1 MRNIAKKFKMTMSLI
16 DIDTVKPRYKCF
28 FGEDVELCISVV
40 DEDKKPVDLTDVNAK
55 VYYTCDKFE
64 PLRQDNDIT
73 INEPATNGTI
83 NILVNKKYL
92 RLGVNTIR
100 VALFDSD
107 QEVLLQPCQVN
118 CIETGIG
125 DEHGDVIVNDDIN
138 VKDEF
143 IKTNNKVKG
152 VDNRLKVVERNV
164 PEMKS
169 ELVDVNRQLDT
180 KANKNEIWTMAN
192 MGQDIKET
200 MTGGSVAVVGV
211 KGVGVINLDRNIEK
225 DICEYIENKAT
236 LSGKYF
242 VEEHGMIIE
251 KVSNS
256 YYYIIDECEYG
267 DSYLYTGNSYNFENH
282 YSIFFTDSDGKV
294 VSKHLNDT
302 SSNVNYKDYYCYAPK
317 GATKIYVTSYAS
329 KAIIKKSHYVGIAN
343 KSEIKDVREK
353 CENLPL
359 ENVNVKQDDISVK
372 TFKTYGSDSS
382 LNQNTLPLT
391 ITKSSNGYGGAY
403 TLPFTPNGS
412 MLMKICIK
420 GSHNLSGDGTFDL
433 FLFGQNVGS
442 LSTKKTIDTSSQVF
456 NIVWELDPA
465 WFDQYKNETQFYII
479 LASDMVG
486 SFEIIDY
493 KVLQSELYNYDIYD
507 DNLGGIIKN
516 IGKTNDSLK
525 AELSTI
531 NAKVDALSNKLI
543 SPNGTEYTLSVTD
556 NGDLI
561 ALKTIPDKSLF
572 IGNSLVFGNDMKFG
586 LCALSSKDDYYYKL
600 TKHLKS
606 KNSSFTASKLYAS
619 WWESYSTMEEKEQF
633 VNEKLIPALSPDL
646 DFVSIQLGDNV
657 NTEGARVI
665 FKESAINLVRT
676 IRSNCPKAR
685 ISWIAEW
692 YSGASIEDIIEVC
705 NVTGI
710 KYVPI
715 KDLRSTETE
724 GKIGDTV
731 IFDDGSSKEITTS
744 GQASHPNNLGHLKI
758 ANRVAYYN
766 GFAQSESEII

>member
-1 MRNIAKKFKMTMSLI
+1 MGVIADKIRRAIFGGEVRDSIADGIEVVEQLREDYDNQVINAGNSNAEIVDARGGQTKLKDRLDNFDEQLEHNTNELSKKL
-16 DIDTVKPRYKCF
+16 
-28 FGEDVELCISVV
+28 
-40 DEDKKPVDLTDVNAK
+40 DK
-55 VYYTCDKFE
+55 
-64 PLRQDNDIT
+64 
-73 INEPATNGTI
+73 
-83 NILVNKKYL
+83 
-92 RLGVNTIR
+92 
-100 VALFDSD
+100 
-107 QEVLLQPCQVN
+107 
-118 CIETGIG
+118 TGI
-125 DEHGDVIVNDDIN
+125 V
-138 VKDEF
+138 
-143 IKTNNKVKG
+143 
-152 VDNRLKVVERNV
+152 
-164 PEMKS
+164 
-169 ELVDVNRQLDT
+169 
-180 KANKNEIWTMAN
+180 TMGN
-192 MGQDIKET
+192 MGQDVKEA

-225 DICEYIENKAT
+225 DICEYIQNEST

-242 VEEHGMIIE
+242 VEENGMIIE
-251 KVSNS
+251 KNSNS

-294 VSKHLNDT
+294 ISKHLNDT
-302 SSNVNYKDYYCYAPK
+302 SSNVSYKDYYCYAPK

-329 KAIIKKSHYVGIAN
+329 KAVIKKSYYVGIAN
-343 KSEIKDVREK
+343 KSEIKEVREK

-359 ENVNVKQDDISVK
+359 ENVKVKQDDISVK

-391 ITKSSNGYGGAY
+391 ITKSSNGYGGTY
-403 TLPFTPNGS
+403 TLAFTPNGS

-420 GSHNLSGDGTFDL
+420 GSHNLSGNGTFDL

-442 LSTKKTIDTSSQVF
+442 LSTKKAIDTSSPVF

-465 WFDQYKNETQFYII
+465 WFDQYKNETEFYII

-486 SFEIIDY
+486 TFTITEY
-493 KVLQSELYNYDIYD
+493 AVLQSDLYNYDIYSD
-507 DNLGGIIKN
+507 SIEGIVKN
-516 IGKTNDSLK
+516 IGKENQSLK
-525 AELSTI
+525 AETASI
-531 NAKVDALSNKLI
+531 NEKIDALSNKLI
-543 SPNGTEYTLSVTD
+543 SPNGTEYVLSVDD
-556 NGDLI
+556 NGNLV
-561 ALKTIPDKSLF
+561 ALKSIPDKALF

-600 TKHLKS
+600 TNYLKS

-619 WWESYSTMEEKEQF
+619 WWESYSTMEEKNQF
-633 VNEKLIPALSPDL
+633 VTEKLIPALSPDL

-657 NTEGARVI
+657 NTEGARAI

-705 NVTGI
+705 NVTGA
-710 KYVPI
+710 KYIPI

-724 GKIGDTV
+724 GKIGDIV
-731 IFDDGSSKEITTS
+731 KFDNGSTKEITTS

-758 ANRVAYYN
+758 ANRTAYYN
-766 GFAQSESEII
+766 GFAQSENEIS

>member
-1 MRNIAKKFKMTMSLI
+1 MAYEKTLWKDR
-16 DIDTVKPRYKCF
+16 VVEKPNTYRSVENPDGTITLYPITGQVIEK
-28 FGEDVELCISVV
+28 GTPVSAANLNKIENGIVELGEQLDNNTNELSKKL
-40 DEDKKPVDLTDVNAK
+40 DK
-55 VYYTCDKFE
+55 
-64 PLRQDNDIT
+64 
-73 INEPATNGTI
+73 
-83 NILVNKKYL
+83 
-92 RLGVNTIR
+92 
-100 VALFDSD
+100 
-107 QEVLLQPCQVN
+107 
-118 CIETGIG
+118 TGI
-125 DEHGDVIVNDDIN
+125 V
-138 VKDEF
+138 
-143 IKTNNKVKG
+143 
-152 VDNRLKVVERNV
+152 
-164 PEMKS
+164 
-169 ELVDVNRQLDT
+169 
-180 KANKNEIWTMAN
+180 TMGN
-192 MGQDIKET
+192 MGQDVKEA

-225 DICEYIENKAT
+225 DICEYIQNEST

-242 VEEHGMIIE
+242 VEENGMIIE
-251 KVSNS
+251 KNSNS

-294 VSKHLNDT
+294 ISKHLNDT
-302 SSNVNYKDYYCYAPK
+302 SSNVSYKDYYCYAPK

-329 KAIIKKSHYVGIAN
+329 KAVIKKSYYVGIAN
-343 KSEIKDVREK
+343 KSEIKEVREK

-359 ENVNVKQDDISVK
+359 ENVKVKQDDISVK

-391 ITKSSNGYGGAY
+391 ITKSSNGYGGTY
-403 TLPFTPNGS
+403 TLAFTPNGS

-420 GSHNLSGDGTFDL
+420 GSHNLSGNGTFDL

-442 LSTKKTIDTSSQVF
+442 LSTKKAIDTSSPVF

-465 WFDQYKNETQFYII
+465 WFDQYKNETEFYII

-486 SFEIIDY
+486 TFTITEY
-493 KVLQSELYNYDIYD
+493 AVLQSDLYNYDIYSD
-507 DNLGGIIKN
+507 SIEGIVKN
-516 IGKTNDSLK
+516 IGKENQSLK
-525 AELSTI
+525 AETASI
-531 NAKVDALSNKLI
+531 NEKIDALSNKLI
-543 SPNGTEYTLSVTD
+543 SPNGTEYVLSVDD
-556 NGDLI
+556 NGNLV
-561 ALKTIPDKSLF
+561 ALKSIPDKALF

-600 TKHLKS
+600 TNYLKS

-619 WWESYSTMEEKEQF
+619 WWESYSTMEEKNQF
-633 VNEKLIPALSPDL
+633 VTEKLIPALSPDL

-657 NTEGARVI
+657 NTEGARAI

-705 NVTGI
+705 NVTGA
-710 KYVPI
+710 KYIPI

-724 GKIGDTV
+724 GKIGDIV
-731 IFDDGSSKEITTS
+731 KFDNGSTKEITTS

-766 GFAQSESEII
+766 GFAQSEREIV

>member
-1 MRNIAKKFKMTMSLI
+1 MNTKIIKFDINKNLYNTLIAKQGDTKSRFLLFNLLDGSIPFSLENRSVRVYAVKPDRTEVFNDLI
-16 DIDTVKPRYKCF
+16 ITDAAKGYCILELTTQMLAVAGTVKL
-28 FGEDVELCISVV
+28 ELMVIE
-40 DEDKKPVDLTDVNAK
+40 EDKKLTSSIFYMDVKASINSEKA
-55 VYYTCDKFE
+55 VVSTNEFGALLTALSSLNEY
-64 PLRQDNDIT
+64 DNY
-73 INEPATNGTI
+73 
-83 NILVNKKYL
+83 KKEIAAA
-92 RLGVNTIR
+92 RDGEAN
-100 VALFDSD
+100 
-107 QEVLLQPCQVN
+107 LL
-118 CIETGIG
+118 T
-125 DEHGDVIVNDDIN
+125 
-138 VKDEF
+138 
-143 IKTNNKVKG
+143 KVKKI
-152 VDNRLKVVERNV
+152 DE
-164 PEMKS
+164 
-169 ELVDVNRQLDT
+169 QLDN
-180 KANKNEIWTMAN
+180 KASKNEIWTMAN

-200 MTGGSVAVVGV
+200 ITGGSVAVVGV

-225 DICEYIENKAT
+225 DICEYIQNEST

-242 VEEHGMIIE
+242 VEENGMIIE
-251 KVSNS
+251 KNSNS

-294 VSKHLNDT
+294 ISKHLNDT

-329 KAIIKKSHYVGIAN
+329 KAVIKKSYYVGIAN
-343 KSEIKDVREK
+343 KSEIKEVREK

-372 TFKTYGSDSS
+372 IFKTYGSDSS

-391 ITKSSNGYGGAY
+391 ITKSSNGYGGTY

-420 GSHNLSGDGTFDL
+420 GSHNLSGNGTFDL

-525 AELSTI
+525 TELSTI
-531 NAKVDALSNKLI
+531 NTKVDTLSNKLI

-556 NGDLI
+556 NGELI

-600 TKHLKS
+600 TNYLKS

-619 WWESYSTMEEKEQF
+619 WWESYSTMEEKKQF
-633 VNEKLIPALSPDL
+633 VTEKLIPALSPDL

-657 NTEGARVI
+657 NTEGARAI

-766 GFAQSESEII
+766 GFAQSEREIV

>member
-1 MRNIAKKFKMTMSLI
+1 MITKVIKLDINKNLYEKIKAKQGDTKSRFLLFQLLDGSMPFNLENRSVRAYMLKPDSTEVFNDLIINNKNTGHCTLELTNQVLAVAGIVKIELMIIENDKKITSSIFELQVDKSINSENSIVSTNEFNALLNGLASLSEYDNYKEKAKK
-16 DIDTVKPRYKCF
+16 VP
-28 FGEDVELCISVV
+28 ELEENIQELGSQL
-40 DEDKKPVDLTDVNAK
+40 DNNTNELSKKLDK
-55 VYYTCDKFE
+55 
-64 PLRQDNDIT
+64 
-73 INEPATNGTI
+73 
-83 NILVNKKYL
+83 
-92 RLGVNTIR
+92 
-100 VALFDSD
+100 
-107 QEVLLQPCQVN
+107 
-118 CIETGIG
+118 TGI
-125 DEHGDVIVNDDIN
+125 V
-138 VKDEF
+138 
-143 IKTNNKVKG
+143 
-152 VDNRLKVVERNV
+152 
-164 PEMKS
+164 
-169 ELVDVNRQLDT
+169 
-180 KANKNEIWTMAN
+180 TMGN
-192 MGQDIKET
+192 MGQDVKEA

-225 DICEYIENKAT
+225 DICEYIQNEST

-242 VEEHGMIIE
+242 VEENGMIIE
-251 KVSNS
+251 KNSNS

-294 VSKHLNDT
+294 ISKHLNDT
-302 SSNVNYKDYYCYAPK
+302 SSNVSYKDYYCYAPK

-329 KAIIKKSHYVGIAN
+329 KAVIKKSYYVGIAN
-343 KSEIKDVREK
+343 KSEIKEVREK

-359 ENVNVKQDDISVK
+359 ENVKVKQDDISVK

-391 ITKSSNGYGGAY
+391 ITKSSNGYGGTY
-403 TLPFTPNGS
+403 TLAFTPNGS

-420 GSHNLSGDGTFDL
+420 GSHNLSGNGTFDL

-442 LSTKKTIDTSSQVF
+442 LSTKKAIDTSSPVF

-465 WFDQYKNETQFYII
+465 WFDQYKNETEFYII

-486 SFEIIDY
+486 TFTITEY
-493 KVLQSELYNYDIYD
+493 AVLQSDLYNYDIYSD
-507 DNLGGIIKN
+507 SIEGIVKN
-516 IGKTNDSLK
+516 IGKENQSLK
-525 AELSTI
+525 AETASI
-531 NAKVDALSNKLI
+531 NEKIDALSNKLI
-543 SPNGTEYTLSVTD
+543 SPNGTEYVLSVDD
-556 NGDLI
+556 NGNLVV
-561 ALKTIPDKSLF
+561 LKSIPDKALF

-600 TKHLKS
+600 TNYLKS

-619 WWESYSTMEEKEQF
+619 WWESYSTMEEKNQF
-633 VNEKLIPALSPDL
+633 VTEKLIPALSPDL

-657 NTEGARVI
+657 NTEGARAI

-705 NVTGI
+705 NVTGA
-710 KYVPI
+710 KYIPI

-724 GKIGDTV
+724 GKIGDIV
-731 IFDDGSSKEITTS
+731 KFDNGSTKEITTS

-758 ANRVAYYN
+758 ANRTAYYN
-766 GFAQSESEII
+766 GFAQSENEIS

>member
-1 MRNIAKKFKMTMSLI
+1 MASIQNYLNEIKSAVFGKDVRQAIHDAIEECYNTASI
-16 DIDTVKPRYKCF
+16 DHDNANMEVKLAR
-28 FGEDVELCISVV
+28 GTHNTL
-40 DEDKKPVDLTDVNAK
+40 
-55 VYYTCDKFE
+55 
-64 PLRQDNDIT
+64 NDRLEA
-73 INEPATNGTI
+73 NEE
-83 NILVNKKYL
+83 K
-92 RLGVNTIR
+92 
-100 VALFDSD
+100 
-107 QEVLLQPCQVN
+107 QEN
-118 CIETGIG
+118 
-125 DEHGDVIVNDDIN
+125 
-138 VKDEF
+138 F
-143 IKTNNKVKG
+143 
-152 VDNRLKVVERNV
+152 
-164 PEMKS
+164 S
-169 ELVDVNRQLDT
+169 EQLDN
-180 KANKNEIWTMAN
+180 KASKNEIWTMAN

-200 MTGGSVAVVGV
+200 ITGGSVAVVGV

-225 DICEYIENKAT
+225 DICEYIQNEST

-242 VEEHGMIIE
+242 VEENGMIIE
-251 KVSNS
+251 KNSNS

-294 VSKHLNDT
+294 ISKHLNDT
-302 SSNVNYKDYYCYAPK
+302 SSNVSYKDYYCYAPK

-329 KAIIKKSHYVGIAN
+329 KAVIKKSYYVGIAN
-343 KSEIKDVREK
+343 KSEIKEVREK

-359 ENVNVKQDDISVK
+359 ENVKVKQDDISVK

-391 ITKSSNGYGGAY
+391 ITKSSNGYGGTY

-420 GSHNLSGDGTFDL
+420 GSHNLSGNGTFDL

-525 AELSTI
+525 TELSTI
-531 NAKVDALSNKLI
+531 NTKVDTLSNKLI

-556 NGDLI
+556 NGELI

-600 TKHLKS
+600 TNYLKS

-619 WWESYSTMEEKEQF
+619 WWESYSTMEEKKQF
-633 VNEKLIPALSPDL
+633 VTEKLIPALSPDL

-657 NTEGARVI
+657 NTEGARAI

-766 GFAQSESEII
+766 GFAQSEREIV